1 MHEPC
6 MTRVCRYLAPLC
18 LALYA
23 WRCTPGCAS
32 SQPPIYRSTSYIW
45 QVRLDPH
52 SAETY
57 ADMGTAYL
65 ARRELL
71 ASQAEYERAL
81 QLQPAN
87 ALAHANLVYL
97 RTKLCDWTGRR
108 PRPRA
113 RPQSPPHTALPPR
126 LTAPPPPR
134 PSVAVIIACSPTDT
148 PRLYSY

>member
-1 MHEPC
+1 M
-6 MTRVCRYLAPLC
+6 
-18 LALYA
+18 
-23 WRCTPGCAS
+23 
-32 SQPPIYRSTSYIW
+32 
-45 QVRLDPH
+45 RLEPH

-97 RTKLCDWTGRR
+97 RTKLCDWTGPLA
-108 PRPRA
+108 PRPA
-113 RPQSPPHTALPPR
+113 SVASPHC
-126 LTAPPPPR
+126 PPPPSS
-134 PSVAVIIACSPTDT
+134 SV
-148 PRLYSY
+148 

>member
-1 MHEPC
+1 MMLSTVRLPYMEG
-6 MTRVCRYLAPLC
+6 APRLDP
-18 LALYA
+18 A
-23 WRCTPGCAS
+23 
-32 SQPPIYRSTSYIW
+32 SYIW

-71 ASQAEYERAL
+71 ASQREYERAL

-97 RTKLCDWTGRR
+97 RTKLCDWTGRH
-108 PRPRA
+108 PPPLPT
-113 RPQSPPHTALPPR
+113 RPQSPPLVPLPPCLTSPPATRRRR
-126 LTAPPPPR
+126 LPMLLAYT
-134 PSVAVIIACSPTDT
+134 
-148 PRLYSY
+148 Y

>member
-1 MHEPC
+1 

-71 ASQAEYERAL
+71 ASQREYERAL

-108 PRPRA
+108 PLPI
-113 RPQSPPHTALPPR
+113 RPQSPPLVPLPPCLTSPPATRRRR
-126 LTAPPPPR
+126 LPMLLAYT
-134 PSVAVIIACSPTDT
+134 
-148 PRLYSY
+148 Y